1 MCGWMEIPRWWIEH
15 ISFWSLFISLTV
27 GVCLFFYLIYPLCG
41 QLAESVLVSWRE
53 IFFLCSNIPTRFFLL
68 TLLFFLFQQPH
79 HGWLHE
85 KLRLNTTTG
94 IDETNDL
101 DFLTQATL
109 LIISLLYTGHS
120 FNHLA
125 TPCREAAASD
135 YRACEFAAVDRLEL
149 GLKIKRL
156 SMHEGDG

>member
-1 MCGWMEIPRWWIEH
+1 LEPVHITHGGRLLIFSLDMPTLWAVGEKCFGFLERDSFPLFEH
-15 ISFWSLFISLTV
+15 SDSLLSF
-27 GVCLFFYLIYPLCG
+27 
-41 QLAESVLVSWRE
+41 
-53 IFFLCSNIPTRFFLL
+53 

-94 IDETNDL
+94 TDETNDL
-101 DFLTQATL
+101 DFPTQATL

-125 TPCREAAASD
+125 TPCREAAAYD
-135 YRACEFAAVDRLEL
+135 YRACDFAAVDRLEL

-156 SMHEGDG
+156 PMHEGDG